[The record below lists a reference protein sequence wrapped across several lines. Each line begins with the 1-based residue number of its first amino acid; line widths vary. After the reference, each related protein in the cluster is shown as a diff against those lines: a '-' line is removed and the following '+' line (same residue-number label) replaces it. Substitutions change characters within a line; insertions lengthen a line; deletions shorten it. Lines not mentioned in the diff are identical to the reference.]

1 MEMQD
6 NPEPSPGPYG
16 PPGPHGPQGPHG
28 PHGPHGPQPGPPAY
42 YPYPP
47 PPAPS
52 WYVPVPQDARY
63 DQLARTPVNQ
73 VWRQIVGTLVIAA
86 GFFVV
91 GAVVVVAG
99 TFVGMLLRVPPP
111 TRPEQIS
118 GDPVFGMSLLL
129 LSIVAVL
136 PVVFGTVAA
145 VQKRRPGTLSSVAGR
160 LRWSWLL
167 MCAGLGLLSLVLAQ
181 IAQVVLLVVTGEQT
195 DDFLGWIGWERF
207 LPALVVILLLVPFQ
221 AAAEEY
227 MFRGWLLQAFGAHL
241 RNPWW
246 GILLGSVLFASLH
259 GYSWAGL
266 LDVFVFG
273 VAMGFLAVRTG
284 GLEAPIALHVM
295 NNMVAFGISAAAGR
309 LDEALDQASVPI
321 PWQSL
326 VGTAVQLGLFVLL
339 VLYLARKRSIS
350 TTSG

>member
-86 GFFVV
+86 GFFVAS
-91 GAVVVVAG
+91 AVVVVAG

-118 GDPVFGMSLLL
+118 GDPVFGMTLLL

-145 VQKRRPGTLSSVAGR
+145 VQRRRPGTLSSVAGR

-167 MCAGLGLLSLVLAQ
+167 ICAGVGLLSLVLDRKS
-181 IAQVVLLVVTGEQT
+181 VV
-195 DDFLGWIGWERF
+195 
-207 LPALVVILLLVPFQ
+207 
-221 AAAEEY
+221 
-227 MFRGWLLQAFGAHL
+227 
-241 RNPWW
+241 
-246 GILLGSVLFASLH
+246 
-259 GYSWAGL
+259 
-266 LDVFVFG
+266 
-273 VAMGFLAVRTG
+273 
-284 GLEAPIALHVM
+284 
-295 NNMVAFGISAAAGR
+295 
-309 LDEALDQASVPI
+309 
-321 PWQSL
+321 
-326 VGTAVQLGLFVLL
+326 
-339 VLYLARKRSIS
+339 
-350 TTSG
+350 